1 MKLVLDTTPLLRAA
15 FSLSE
20 VRKRSSKVSVL
31 QWCTIENH
39 QDPTLREVLWERNES
54 SYRGGAHSVPTSSSN
69 RKLRFP
75 QRNPMAGMSSSEQCT
90 IRAAKRTVGDNDNT

>member
-1 MKLVLDTTPLLRAA
+1 MKFQFRGLAGFLVQVMLCQSDLIYIGL
-15 FSLSE
+15 
-20 VRKRSSKVSVL
+20 
-31 QWCTIENH
+31 
-39 QDPTLREVLWERNES
+39 TLRKVFYKRNES

>member
-1 MKLVLDTTPLLRAA
+1 MASSASFALRK
-15 FSLSE
+15 FFY
-20 VRKRSSKVSVL
+20 
-31 QWCTIENH
+31 Q
-39 QDPTLREVLWERNES
+39 RNES
-54 SYRGGAHSVPTSSSN
+54 SYGCRGHSVPASSSN